1 MFIRFIS
8 VFKQGFKS
16 DSDMQVLLTSTFL
29 VNQLKIAYYL
39 RNIAFSNV
47 LLNQLRGVFWR
58 TGEFKNRF
66 FKLK

>member
-1 MFIRFIS
+1 
-8 VFKQGFKS
+8 
-16 DSDMQVLLTSTFL
+16 MQVLLTSTFL

-39 RNIAFSNV
+39 RNTAFSNV

>member
-39 RNIAFSNV
+39 RNTAFSNV

-58 TGEFKNRF
+58 TGEFKNHF
-66 FKLK
+66 FKLR